1 MPGGSR
7 MARWAAAAVLC
18 AAVQGWAQS
27 PDPLVPP
34 NATIILDDGSRKV
47 WVVPRPGGHYLLT
60 DQRGKTMTGTGGR
73 LADLRAAYPDLDFS
87 ALPEADAAPAAGSR
101 PRGSGL
107 AELRASRDRLV
118 ETTPGARAAID
129 RALHRGQVIELT
141 ADALEHLVE
150 GMGGSLAM
158 PREQLDALLATNANR
173 IGLAS
178 SDMKLLLKEAGPNGI
193 TLAQIE
199 EMMPPKGERRP
210 PDGPAGRKTA
220 DCPGLEY
227 GTGKRAIC
235 LPLGELS
242 FADTAV
248 RFTPGAKT
256 SRTPFDFPPSALGE
270 PDYRSTTSADFIS
283 LGCDGELVLQFV
295 DNVLV
300 DVEGVDLYVFEIGPI
315 VERTSLAISVD
326 GRDWIDVGVIEGA
339 RSDVDIRPFAKK
351 GERYG
356 FVRLRNAGKA
366 CGGNH
371 SGADID
377 AVAAVG
383 AEIRLSLDSA
393 LLFDVGKSDLKP
405 EALAALDTLAKQV
418 QGYGR
423 DIRVTVEGHTD
434 STGADAANLALSEA
448 RARSVWAYL
457 GKRVVLPADRI
468 SIRGYGESRPV
479 APNDTDE
486 GRAKNR
492 RVDLL
497 IAPASGRR

>member
-1 MPGGSR
+1 MRALTGT
-7 MARWAAAAVLC
+7 ARAAAAAAACLVAVLH
-18 AAVQGWAQS
+18 AWAQ
-27 PDPLVPP
+27 PVTPP
-34 NATIILDDGSRKV
+34 RDATVLLDDGTRRV
-47 WVVPRPGGHYLLT
+47 WVVPRPGGRYLLHE
-60 DQRGKTMTGTGGR
+60 QRGAGPVGASAGT
-73 LADLRAAYPDLDFS
+73 LAELQAAYPDVDLG
-87 ALPEADAAPAAGSR
+87 PVRPAAAASGTAR
-101 PRGSGL
+101 RDRG
-107 AELRASRDRLV
+107 AADVRAARDRLADA
-118 ETTPGARAAID
+118 TPGAREAID
-129 RALHRGQVIELT
+129 RALHRGQMVELT

-173 IGLAS
+173 IGLTT
-178 SDMKLLLKEAGPNGI
+178 SDMKLLLKEAGPEGI
-193 TLAQIE
+193 TLAQLE
-199 EMMPPKGERRP
+199 EMMPPPGERRP
-210 PDGPAGRKTA
+210 PDAPAGRKTK

-235 LPLGELS
+235 LPLGTLS
-242 FADTAV
+242 FADAATSFVA
-248 RFTPGAKT
+248 GAKP
-256 SRTPFDFPPSALGE
+256 SRPPFDFPGSALGE
-270 PDYRSTTSADFIS
+270 PDYRSTSSADFIS

-315 VERTSLAISVD
+315 VERTALAISVD
-326 GRDWIDVGVIEGA
+326 GREWIDVGVIEGA
-339 RSDVDIRPFAKK
+339 RSDVDIRPHAKR

-371 SGADID
+371 AGADVD

-393 LLFDVGKSDLKP
+393 LLFDVGRAELKP
-405 EALAALDTLAKQV
+405 EALAALDALAAQV

-423 DIRVTVEGHTD
+423 DIRITVEGHTD
-434 STGADAANLALSEA
+434 STGADSANLTLSDA
-448 RARSVWAYL
+448 RARAVWAYL
-457 GKRVVLPADRI
+457 GKRIALPADRV
-468 SIRGYGESRPV
+468 SLRGYGEARPV
-479 APNDTDE
+479 ASNDTEE

-497 IAPASGRR
+497 IAPAARTR